1 MKHIQLFEQ
10 FINERDF
17 KVDNKLV
24 GKTIIVLKEILLI
37 QETEESNGERTLIR
51 AKTQLVIFMVGENNP
66 YVYAKNQIA
75 NQNDYE
81 ISGNYR
87 YPINKRKFIIGFN
100 ELKDLIDRKL
110 VKIK

>member
-66 YVYAKNQIA
+66 YVVLSIAKIFWKEKKIEKARKWFIKNEFKVR
-75 NQNDYE
+75 E
-81 ISGNYR
+81 IFGIRSKYR
-87 YPINKRKFIIGFN
+87 
-100 ELKDLIDRKL
+100 
-110 VKIK
+110 